1 MDQLDGVLAMELLT
15 LASEQIQPYV
25 LSWVL
30 DQGSAEAAECTVLV
44 IMRRAGGILLAI
56 PTGFLPAELIEQGN
70 AGAPDTIF
78 GPSMEFEV
86 PAMLGDSGVVAPT
99 GEVLQVRVIDC
110 SEDIVNFMRDFREEE
125 EVVYAY
131 DEDSPFA
138 FPSIDALVP
147 LVRAW
152 ALSTSERM
160 ASFYSPEEFEEVGTT
175 DPPPLPKRPAAK
187 RATSSAGVPKP
198 KRATTSTLSYQME
211 EVMGLLP
218 QMSQQLTILAERQ
231 KRLEDHLPTMG
242 KTTAVAL
249 AQPLGSALELPRP
262 SLASVA
268 KAVPP
273 PPKTNTRA
281 TLGLL
286 ASPEI
291 MKPPELAA
299 LEEEKAALPASSN
312 QIPGDAL
319 AQAVLAQSQALTSLV
334 AQIAGVHGDPMTEL
348 ATTTSAGARGASGRA
363 KLQAE
368 LAQHKGIFFRS
379 VMQSMARR
387 MAPTSS
393 TDLSAQELLDRGI
406 SGVRY
411 LERFGGYSRQREL
424 GQLQFQVM
432 TAFDYLMAGQVEAA
446 MDTVALLAV
455 TIEQSNLD
463 GGRMDLATLLC
474 LQEDPPA
481 SIFVTRQ
488 MSSTSRTRAFAPL
501 ADQRWV
507 TCALAFL
514 KEMEIISS
522 KRLELV
528 GGGPKNVSETSS
540 EYPQPKAKAKVK
552 PQPKRKGGGKGSQQP
567 QTTQED
573 AE

>member
-1 MDQLDGVLAMELLT
+1 MDELDGVLAMELLT

-30 DQGSAEAAECTVLV
+30 DQGASEAAECTVLV
-44 IMRRAGGILLAI
+44 IMRRAGGILLAM
-56 PTGFLPAELIEQGN
+56 PTGFLPAELIEEGN
-70 AGAPDTIF
+70 AGAPDCIF

-110 SEDIVNFMRDFREEE
+110 SEDIVSFMREFREGE

-131 DEDSPFA
+131 DEDTPFS

-160 ASFYSPEEFEEVGTT
+160 ASFYSPEEFEEAGPT
-175 DPPPLPKRPAAK
+175 DNPPLPKPPAAK
-187 RATSSAGVPKP
+187 KATSSAGVPKP
-198 KRATTSTLSYQME
+198 KRATTATLSNQME

-218 QMSQQLTILAERQ
+218 QMSQQLTLLAERQ

-268 KAVPP
+268 KAMPP

-281 TLGLL
+281 SLGLL
-286 ASPEI
+286 ASPGI
-291 MKPPELAA
+291 AKPPDLAA
-299 LEEEKAALPASSN
+299 LEEEKVVLPASSN
-312 QIPGDAL
+312 QTQGDAL
-319 AQAVLAQSQALTSLV
+319 AQAVLVQSQALTSLV

-379 VMQSMARR
+379 VMQSMSRR

-393 TDLSAQELLDRGI
+393 ADLSPQELLDRGI

-481 SIFVTRQ
+481 SIFVSRQ
-488 MSSTSRTRAFAPL
+488 MSTTSRTRAFAPL

-528 GGGPKNVSETSS
+528 GGGPRNASETSS
-540 EYPQPKAKAKVK
+540 ENPQPKAKTKAK
-552 PQPKRKGGGKGSQQP
+552 PQPKRKGGGKGAQQP
-567 QTTQED
+567 QTTQEE